1 VSIAAIY
8 AAGIP
13 PTRCRFDMRL
23 GRASGEFG
31 PDSRRK
37 FSVVTLQEEN
47 VMVRRGLSVCVT
59 VATILLV
66 ASTVQQAHAQG
77 RRGGGGM
84 MGMGGGQGVNPLGL
98 VGNAAVQKDLG
109 VSEDKAEKLKDIAGD
124 VRQDVQEE
132 FQSAGID
139 FGALRDLS
147 GEEREKKMAEIR
159 TKMAEIQK
167 TVGDKFMP
175 KIAEILDKTQMTR
188 LHEIAVQAAGPS
200 ALKDAG
206 VVKDLGLS
214 KEQQDK
220 IAAIDKDFSGKLTN
234 VPRAER
240 FAKMQ
245 EMRDEQLAKTT
256 EVLSKDQQAKFT
268 EMKGK
273 AFDLKSLRP
282 ARGNRRT
289 RKSEDK

>member
-1 VSIAAIY
+1 
-8 AAGIP
+8 
-13 PTRCRFDMRL
+13 
-23 GRASGEFG
+23 
-31 PDSRRK
+31 
-37 FSVVTLQEEN
+37 
-47 VMVRRGLSVCVT
+47 MVRRGLSICIGI
-59 VATILLV
+59 ATILLL
-66 ASTVQQAHAQG
+66 ASMIQPAHAQG
-77 RRGGGGM
+77 RRGGGMGM
-84 MGMGGGQGVNPLGL
+84 MGGQGVNPLGL

-109 VSEDKAEKLKDIAGD
+109 VSEDKVEKLKDIAGD
-124 VRQDVQEE
+124 VRQEITEE
-132 FQSAGID
+132 SQGAGID
-139 FGALRDLS
+139 FGSLRDLQ
-147 GEEREKKMAEIR
+147 GEEREKKMAELR

-175 KIAEILDKTQMTR
+175 KVAEILDKTQMTR
-188 LHEIAVQAAGPS
+188 LHEIAIRAAGPS
-200 ALKDAG
+200 ALEDAS

-220 IAAIDKDFSGKLTN
+220 IAAIKKDFSSKLGG

-245 EMRDEQLAKTT
+245 ELRDEELAKST

-282 ARGNRRT
+282 AGGGRRRT